1 MSTNDR
7 DVDVVVVGA
16 GLSGLSAARKL
27 MDGGARVALLEARDR
42 VGGRTWSKEIEGAHF
57 DVGGQWIGPGQHR
70 LAALTKEL
78 GITTFPTFDD
88 GKKVLDLDGAIS
100 EYRSQIPNIS
110 IPALLQM
117 QAALTLLDREQKR
130 VPARDPLSAASGSD
144 LDTATLESF
153 RRKFVKL
160 KSVNGLLDVAVRV
173 IFGAEAGEIGLLYFL
188 AYLNAGGGLLK
199 LAEIRGGAQQDRF
212 VTGAQSVSTR
222 LAAKL
227 GDAVVLDAPVSHVTQ
242 SADGSVTVVSAQ
254 GTFRAKRCIVAI
266 PPALAGRI
274 TYEPLL
280 PGRRDQ
286 LTQRMPM
293 GNTVKVLATYKKAFW
308 RERGY
313 SGEVVSTVGPLSV
326 VFDNTSHDGKVPML
340 LGFVVAKHAR
350 GWSEKP
356 AEVRRQLIVDA
367 LVRYF
372 GKDAADIV
380 TLVEQDWSTEAY
392 SRGCPVGVLGP
403 GSYNTCGDAL
413 REPCGSIH
421 WAGTETA
428 TEWTGYLEGAI
439 QAGERAAE
447 EVLPLVGGKARK
459 AT

>member
-1 MSTNDR
+1 MSSADV

-16 GLSGLSAARKL
+16 GLSGLCAARRL
-27 MDGGARVALLEARDR
+27 MDSGASVRVLEARER
-42 VGGRTWSKEIEGAHF
+42 VGGRTWSKDIGGATF
-57 DVGGQWIGPGQHR
+57 DVGGQWIGPGQRR
-70 LAALTKEL
+70 LAALTAEL
-78 GITTFPTFDD
+78 GLSRFPTFDD

-117 QAALTLLDREQKR
+117 QAALTLLDRQQKL
-130 VPARDPLSAASGSD
+130 VPARDPLGAANAAE
-144 LDTATLESF
+144 LDRQTLDSF

-212 VTGAQSVSTR
+212 VEGAQSVSKR

-227 GDAVVLDAPVSHVTQ
+227 GDAVVLNAPVSRIRQQGGGVE
-242 SADGSVTVVSAQ
+242 VVSAQ
-254 GTFRAKRCIVAI
+254 GTVRARRCVVAV

-274 TYEPLL
+274 DYEPSL

-286 LTQRMPM
+286 LTQRVPM
-293 GNTVKVLATYKKAFW
+293 GNTVKLLCTYKQAFW

-313 SGEVVSTVGPLSV
+313 SGEVVSTTGPMSV

-350 GWSEKP
+350 GWSERAP
-356 AEVRRQLIVDA
+356 EQRRALVTDS

-372 GKDAADIV
+372 GNDAADIDE
-380 TLVEQDWSTEAY
+380 LVEQDWSTEPY
-392 SRGCPVGVLGP
+392 SRGCPVGVMGP
-403 GSYNTCGDAL
+403 GTYSACGDAL
-413 REPCGSIH
+413 REPVGSVH

-439 QAGERAAE
+439 QAGERAAD
-447 EVLPLVGGKARK
+447 EVVAALGLPARG
-459 AT
+459 A

>member
-1 MSTNDR
+1 MSANDR
-7 DVDVVVVGA
+7 DVDVVVVGG

-27 MDGGARVALLEARDR
+27 RDGGARVVVLEARDR
-42 VGGRTWSKEIEGAHF
+42 VGGRTWSKEIGGATF
-57 DVGGQWIGPGQHR
+57 DVGGQWIGPGQNR

-88 GKKVLDLDGAIS
+88 GKKVLDLDGSIS

-117 QAALTLLDREQKR
+117 QAALSLLDREQKR
-130 VPARDPLSAASGSD
+130 VPARDPLSAANASE
-144 LDTATLESF
+144 LDKATLDSF

-212 VTGAQSVSTR
+212 VEGAQSVSKR
-222 LAAKL
+222 LAQKL
-227 GDAVVLDAPVSHVTQ
+227 GDAVVLSAPVSHITQ
-242 SADGSVTVVSAQ
+242 QGGSVTVVSAQ

-274 TYEPLL
+274 TYDPLL

-293 GNTVKVLATYKKAFW
+293 GNTVKVLATYKTAFW

-313 SGEVVSTVGPLSV
+313 SGEVVSTTGPLSV

-356 AEVRRQLIVDA
+356 AEERRKLIVDS

-372 GKDAADIV
+372 GTEAADIQE
-380 TLVEQDWSTEAY
+380 LVEQDWSTEAY

-403 GSYNTCGDAL
+403 GSYDTCGDAL

-439 QAGERAAE
+439 QAGERAAQ
-447 EVLPLVGGKARK
+447 EVLGQLGNTAPK

>member
-1 MSTNDR
+1 MSSSDR
-7 DVDVVVVGA
+7 DVDVVVVGG
-16 GLSGLSAARKL
+16 GLSGLTAARKL
-27 MDGGARVALLEARDR
+27 MDGGARVVVLEARDR
-42 VGGRTWSKEIEGAHF
+42 VGGRTWSKDIGGATF
-57 DVGGQWIGPGQHR
+57 DVGGQWIGPGQNR

-78 GITTFPTFDD
+78 GIRTFPTFDD
-88 GKKVLDLDGAIS
+88 GKKVLDLNGKIS

-130 VPARDPLSAASGSD
+130 VPARDPLSAPGASE
-144 LDTATLESF
+144 LDRATLDSF

-160 KSVNGLLDVAVRV
+160 ESVNGLLDVAVRV

-212 VTGAQSVSTR
+212 VEGAQSVSKR

-227 GDAVVLDAPVSHVTQ
+227 GDAVVLSAPVSHVRQRGGTLE
-242 SADGSVTVVSAQ
+242 VVSAQ
-254 GTFRAKRCIVAI
+254 GTFRAQRCIVAI

-274 TYEPLL
+274 EYDPLL

-293 GNTVKVLATYKKAFW
+293 GNTVKVLCTYKQAFW

-313 SGEVVSTVGPLSV
+313 SGEVVSTTGPMSV

-356 AEVRRQLIVDA
+356 EAQRRALITDS

-372 GKDAADIV
+372 GTDAADID
-380 TLVEQDWSTEAY
+380 TLTEQDWSTEAY

-403 GSYNTCGDAL
+403 GSYDTCGDAL
-413 REPCGSIH
+413 REPCGGIH

-439 QAGERAAE
+439 QAGERAAQ
-447 EVLPLVGGKARK
+447 EVLAVLGSGRD

>member
-1 MSTNDR
+1 M
-7 DVDVVVVGA
+7 
-16 GLSGLSAARKL
+16 
-27 MDGGARVALLEARDR
+27 
-42 VGGRTWSKEIEGAHF
+42 
-57 DVGGQWIGPGQHR
+57 
-70 LAALTKEL
+70 
-78 GITTFPTFDD
+78 
-88 GKKVLDLDGAIS
+88 
-100 EYRSQIPNIS
+100 
-110 IPALLQM
+110 
-117 QAALTLLDREQKR
+117 
-130 VPARDPLSAASGSD
+130 
-144 LDTATLESF
+144 
-153 RRKFVKL
+153 
-160 KSVNGLLDVAVRV
+160 
-173 IFGAEAGEIGLLYFL
+173 
-188 AYLNAGGGLLK
+188 
-199 LAEIRGGAQQDRF
+199 
-212 VTGAQSVSTR
+212 
-222 LAAKL
+222 
-227 GDAVVLDAPVSHVTQ
+227 
-242 SADGSVTVVSAQ
+242 
-254 GTFRAKRCIVAI
+254 AI

-274 TYEPLL
+274 EYDPLL

-293 GNTVKVLATYKKAFW
+293 GNTVKVLCTYKQAFW

-313 SGEVVSTVGPLSV
+313 SGEVVSTTGPMSV

>member
-1 MSTNDR
+1 MSSSDV
-7 DVDVVVVGA
+7 DVDVVVVGG
-16 GLSGLSAARKL
+16 GLSGLCAARRL
-27 MDGGARVALLEARDR
+27 MDAGGSVRVLEARDR
-42 VGGRTWSKEIEGAHF
+42 VGGRTWSKEIGGATF

-70 LAALTKEL
+70 LAALSREL
-78 GITTFPTFDD
+78 GITTFPTFDE
-88 GKKVLDLDGAIS
+88 GKKVLDLDGSIS

-117 QAALTLLDREQKR
+117 QAALTLLDRQQKL
-130 VPARDPLSAASGSD
+130 VSARDPLGAANAD
-144 LDTATLESF
+144 ELDKATLDSF

-212 VTGAQSVSTR
+212 VEGAQSVSKR

-227 GDAVVLDAPVSHVTQ
+227 GDAVVLSAPVSHVRQ
-242 SADGSVTVVSAQ
+242 RDGGVSVVSAK
-254 GTFRAKRCIVAI
+254 GTVRARRCIVAV

-274 TYEPLL
+274 EYEPML

-293 GNTVKVLATYKKAFW
+293 GNTVKVLCTYKEAFW
-308 RERGY
+308 RQRGY
-313 SGEVVSTVGPLSV
+313 SGEVVSTTGPMSV

-350 GWSEKP
+350 GWSEQP
-356 AEVRRQLIVDA
+356 AERRRALVSDS

-372 GKDAADIV
+372 GKDAADIDE
-380 TLVEQDWSTEAY
+380 LVEQDWSTEAY

-403 GSYNTCGDAL
+403 GSYNACGDAL
-413 REPCGSIH
+413 REPVGAIH

-439 QAGERAAE
+439 QAGERAAD
-447 EVLPLVGGKARK
+447 EVVAALGSARRG
-459 AT
+459 T